1 MWLLVLPCLLLLSW
15 TVTAEQFYIIP
26 SNRTECPRGPCY
38 TLTDVVQDSSQFFT
52 SNTVIIFLPGYHQAK
67 TTMELSVL
75 IKNVRNISMIGYNQ
89 TNSDSK
95 SVIQCTGSLGFA
107 FINVTALKIA
117 KLTFSFCGAEVL
129 SNITIKEF
137 VNSYDYETKIS
148 SKQVSNVT
156 FYFLQTVN
164 VTISKVTISNSSGAG
179 LLGINM
185 LGLSN
190 ISHNIFNGN
199 KPNCLIFFLDN
210 SFTSDP
216 PTVFNIVDSW
226 ITFGSRC
233 KHTHKQGYHKFK
245 YATGLSIELT
255 QTTYNV
261 HIYINNIKISANKQ
275 SSYCNWKLD
284 E

>member
-1 MWLLVLPCLLLLSW
+1 MLPCLLLLSW

-26 SNRTECPRGPCY
+26 SNRTECPRDPCY

-67 TTMELSVL
+67 TTRELSVL
-75 IKNVRNISMIGYNQ
+75 IKNVRNILMIGYNQ

-107 FINVTALKIA
+107 FINVTGLKIA
-117 KLTFSFCGAEVL
+117 KLVFSFCGAEFL

-137 VNSYDYETKIS
+137 VYPYDYEAKIS
-148 SKQVSNVT
+148 SKQVSSVT
-156 FYFLQTVN
+156 FYFLQTIN
-164 VTISKVTISNSSGAG
+164 VTISDVTISNSTGAG

-190 ISHNIFNGN
+190 ISQIIFSGN

-210 SFTSDP
+210 FSTSENFFTHCFQYSQ
-216 PTVFNIVDSW
+216 FMNYFW
-226 ITFGSRC
+226 
-233 KHTHKQGYHKFK
+233 K
-245 YATGLSIELT
+245 Y
-255 QTTYNV
+255 
-261 HIYINNIKISANKQ
+261 K
-275 SSYCNWKLD
+275 
-284 E
+284 